1 MDITG
6 FDVGACGAVI
16 GSIIAAAKGLMSAN
30 KAESRAKSIEDD
42 RIATK
47 MKRDEEFRQMQTKLA
62 VLEKENEHLGKRLDE
77 GNNRFE
83 RLEKKLDDVVEKQ
96 SDTNALL
103 SELIGK
109 VGGGNGK

>member
-6 FDVGACGAVI
+6 FDIGACGAAV
-16 GSIIAAAKGLMSAN
+16 GSIITAIKSLGSAK
-30 KAESRAKSIEDD
+30 KAESRAREIEDD
-42 RIATK
+42 RVSTK
-47 MKRDEEFRQMQTKLA
+47 IRRDEEFRQMQTKLA
-62 VLEKENEHLGKRLDE
+62 INDKEIEHLNKRLDE

-96 SDTNALL
+96 SATNALL

-109 VGGGNGK
+109 VGGKSAK